1 MLPYDGAMFLDLPQA
16 PEPAVRFAEVQ
27 AVLADR
33 CFACHGPDEGARRAG
48 LRLDLREEA
57 LEVIVPGDPASSELI
72 ARIHAAGD
80 DKMPPVDSKLEL
92 SDAERDLLARWIEE
106 GASYDEHWAWSPPQA
121 PSTDRARADDGW
133 GRDPLDQ
140 LVAAALSDQGLSPGP
155 EVDAAGWL
163 RRASTVLTGLPPTPT
178 ELAAFEEARAAGGDP
193 EAVDAA
199 EVDRLL
205 ASPRAAEHLAAAWL
219 DAARYADTYG
229 YQNDVDRTVWPWRD
243 WVLRAFQEDKPYD
256 EFLVEQLAGDL
267 LPNATADQVLATA
280 FNRLHRQTN
289 EGGSVEEEFRVEY
302 VADRVNTFG
311 TAVLGLTMECA
322 RCHDHKYDPLT
333 QREYYGLAAF
343 FDNIDESGLY
353 SHFSSAVPTPTV
365 DLPTPAQEERLR
377 VLEGQL
383 REAEDALAALP
394 FDEAGFQSWRLQLGQ
409 EPGRLERAAT
419 PGLQGLYPMD
429 DGDRTSIANLVA
441 GGKNGQ
447 IKGPTLWREGRS
459 GTGLGLTGDDALEFL
474 GAGVFR
480 RWDPLSLGLWI
491 RPAEHHPRA
500 VVLHR
505 SRAWHDSGSRG
516 YQLLLEDGRP
526 SFSLIHFWPGN
537 ALRVRALEP
546 VEVGAWTHLAITYD
560 GSSTAAGVR
569 LFVNG
574 AEVAVEVVRDAL
586 TRTIQGSGEGLMT
599 IGARFRD
606 NGFRGGTVDDL
617 FVAARELAP
626 YEVRALTGDGAAAPT
641 EAELRAL
648 YAARPADS
656 ERTAFRARVRALRQ
670 QLAEE
675 HDRVREVMAMRE
687 MVPRR
692 TTRILNRGLY
702 DQPLEAVEP
711 HTPAVLPPLEAGET
725 PDRLALARWVVR
737 PDHPLTARVA
747 VNRLW
752 QQVFGEGIVATQENF
767 GVQGAA
773 PWSQPLLDHLATT
786 FVEDGWSV
794 RRLLR
799 RLVLSSTFRQAEPGL
814 EGADPRRRLSAEAL
828 RDHAL
833 LASGL
838 LVERVGGPSVKPYQP
853 AGLWREKSGRTY
865 DQGHGE
871 ALHRRSLYTFWKR
884 TSPPPTMMIF
894 DAAKRDVCVVRR
906 RATSTPMQALVL
918 WNDPQFVEAGRVLAA
933 SLLQGQED
941 DAARVEELWVRCAT
955 RPPTTAER
963 ATTLELLA
971 DLRADYAA
979 NPEEAAAARAVGEAP
994 VPEGLDPIE
1003 HAAWT
1008 LTAVT
1013 VFSHHASVSL
1023 R

>member
-1 MLPYDGAMFLDLPQA
+1 M
-16 PEPAVRFAEVQ
+16 
-27 AVLADR
+27 
-33 CFACHGPDEGARRAG
+33 
-48 LRLDLREEA
+48 
-57 LEVIVPGDPASSELI
+57 
-72 ARIHAAGD
+72 
-80 DKMPPVDSKLEL
+80 
-92 SDAERDLLARWIEE
+92 
-106 GASYDEHWAWSPPQA
+106 
-121 PSTDRARADDGW
+121 
-133 GRDPLDQ
+133 
-140 LVAAALSDQGLSPGP
+140 
-155 EVDAAGWL
+155 
-163 RRASTVLTGLPPTPT
+163 
-178 ELAAFEEARAAGGDP
+178 
-193 EAVDAA
+193 
-199 EVDRLL
+199 
-205 ASPRAAEHLAAAWL
+205 
-219 DAARYADTYG
+219 
-229 YQNDVDRTVWPWRD
+229 
-243 WVLRAFQEDKPYD
+243 
-256 EFLVEQLAGDL
+256 
-267 LPNATADQVLATA
+267 
-280 FNRLHRQTN
+280 
-289 EGGSVEEEFRVEY
+289 
-302 VADRVNTFG
+302 ADRVNTFG

-394 FDEAGFQSWRLQLGQ
+394 FDEAGFESWRLQLGQ

-537 ALRVRALEP
+537 ALRVRGLEP
-546 VEVGAWTHLAITYD
+546 VEVDAWTHLAITYD

-648 YAARPADS
+648 FAARPADS
-656 ERTAFRARVRALRQ
+656 ERTAFRARIRALRQ

-725 PDRLALARWVVR
+725 PHRLALGRAAGSPPDRARRRESNLAAGLRRGDRRDPGELRR
-737 PDHPLTARVA
+737 PGRGA
-747 VNRLW
+747 V
-752 QQVFGEGIVATQENF
+752 EP
-767 GVQGAA
+767 AA
-773 PWSQPLLDHLATT
+773 PRSPRND
-786 FVEDGWSV
+786 V
-794 RRLLR
+794 RRGRLERASAAPQARAVEHLPPGRAGPGGR
-799 RLVLSSTFRQAEPGL
+799 RPPSPPVRG
-814 EGADPRRRLSAEAL
+814 GAPRPCAAGQRAAGRARRRSL
-828 RDHAL
+828 
-833 LASGL
+833 
-838 LVERVGGPSVKPYQP
+838 
-853 AGLWREKSGRTY
+853 
-865 DQGHGE
+865 GE
-871 ALHRRSLYTFWKR
+871 ALPARR
-884 TSPPPTMMIF
+884 P
-894 DAAKRDVCVVRR
+894 
-906 RATSTPMQALVL
+906 
-918 WNDPQFVEAGRVLAA
+918 LA
-933 SLLQGQED
+933 
-941 DAARVEELWVRCAT
+941 
-955 RPPTTAER
+955 
-963 ATTLELLA
+963 
-971 DLRADYAA
+971 
-979 NPEEAAAARAVGEAP
+979 
-994 VPEGLDPIE
+994 
-1003 HAAWT
+1003 
-1008 LTAVT
+1008 
-1013 VFSHHASVSL
+1013 
-1023 R
+1023 